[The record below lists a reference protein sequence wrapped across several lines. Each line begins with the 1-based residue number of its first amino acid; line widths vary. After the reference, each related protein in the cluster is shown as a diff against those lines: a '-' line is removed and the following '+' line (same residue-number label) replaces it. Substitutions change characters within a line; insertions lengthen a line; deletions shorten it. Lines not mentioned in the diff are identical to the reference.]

1 MNMAIGSKIKSLR
14 LQNHMTQQDLC
25 GSYMNRVV
33 LSRIENNKMIPS
45 LEQLSYISQKF
56 GKPADYFIS
65 NSLENRDLK
74 ERKNNSYEADKKSYI
89 YELFLKEDYYDIAK
103 LDDDVLNN
111 GEIPDDFNLNYYIGI
126 SYFKLGIY
134 FKALKPLKKYMHQYI
149 NSAKSMQQ
157 EHISELLSCINTL
170 TVIINRDKNY
180 SKSKSYLRTA
190 LKYICLYNYG
200 SNRMSFVIY
209 NNLAYLYLKTG
220 EYHKAI
226 RLLESFFVEHDD
238 MLFIDVAASMYLTLN
253 ICCCNTGDYSKSLK
267 YIKKAMYLYLYK
279 DKFLEAGEC
288 YLNYINSLRFSGNFE
303 EALTV
308 LNKCKQKCEQYSDL
322 YQRFI
327 VQELILKFN
336 MKDFQGTINE
346 AKTINL
352 KNLSMRN
359 RYDCFFIIGH
369 ACFVLHDYKK
379 AHEYLIICEKFY
391 SSSNYYKDLCLIY
404 DDIFNIT
411 KELKYKEL
419 CSKYKDLPASR
430 KNICI

>member
-1 MNMAIGSKIKSLR
+1 MNTAIGYKIKSLR
-14 LQNHMTQQDLC
+14 LQNHISQQDLC
-25 GSYMNRVV
+25 GSFMNRVV

-45 LEQLSYISQKF
+45 LEQLNYISQKLR
-56 GKPADYFIS
+56 KPVDYFIS
-65 NSLENRDLK
+65 DSLESRNLRSGQ
-74 ERKNNSYEADKKSYI
+74 NNSYNADKKSHI
-89 YELFLKEDYYDIAK
+89 SELFLKENYYDIAK
-103 LDDDVLNN
+103 LDDSGINN
-111 GEIPDDFNLNYYIGI
+111 GKMPDDFNLNYYIGI
-126 SYFKLGIY
+126 SYFKLDIY
-134 FKALKPLKKYMHQYI
+134 FKALKPLKKYIHQYI
-149 NSAKSMQQ
+149 NSGIEIQQ
-157 EHISELLSCINTL
+157 KHISELLSCINSM
-170 TVIINRDKNY
+170 TVINNKNKNY
-180 SKSKSYLRTA
+180 SKSISYLRTA
-190 LKYICLYNYG
+190 LKYICLCNYG

-226 RLLESFFVEHDD
+226 RLLKSFFDEHDD

-253 ICCCNTGDYSKSLK
+253 ICCCNTGDYSKSIK
-267 YIKKAMYLYLYK
+267 YIKKAIYLYLYK
-279 DKFLEAGEC
+279 EKYLEAGEC
-288 YLNYINSLRFSGNFE
+288 YLNYINSLRYSGNFE

-308 LNKCKQKCEQYSDL
+308 LNQCKIKYEQYSDL
-322 YQRFI
+322 YQRLL

-336 MKDFQGTINE
+336 MKDFQGVINE

-359 RYDCFFIIGH
+359 RYDCFFMIGH
-369 ACFVLHDYKK
+369 SCFAVNDYKK
-379 AHEYLIICEKFY
+379 AHEYLIKCEKFY

-419 CSKYKDLPASR
+419 CSRYKNLPSSR